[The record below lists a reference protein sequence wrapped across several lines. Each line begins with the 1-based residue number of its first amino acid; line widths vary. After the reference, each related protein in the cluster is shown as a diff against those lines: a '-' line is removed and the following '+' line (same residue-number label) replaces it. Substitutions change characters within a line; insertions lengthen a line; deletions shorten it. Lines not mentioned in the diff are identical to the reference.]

1 MTESMID
8 VEDAWSD
15 FMNGQYETDIPK
27 TSAIPDLSDEMQ
39 ILNTPKCG
47 ELSISTK
54 TIISYL
60 SHPVDL
66 KEVFWRIP
74 ITPYSTT
81 KEGIIKKQMKVSATT
96 QEELDNILFKV
107 DEIKD
112 IAQEKNEE
120 IPYIENAVLTH
131 ISNPGGLI
139 PFKAVHKISI
149 GLSKKDI
156 ASYRCKKRSAFYNCF
171 VVILR
176 VFHDDKF
183 REIHIKVFNTGKL
196 EIPGIQTPGL
206 LPKTLHLLVKCLR
219 PLVLL
224 ANSEKLDCDIEKS
237 ETVLINSNFNCGY
250 YINRERLY
258 EILRKKY
265 KISSAYDPCSYP
277 GIQSEFYYD
286 TKKQIQ
292 DGQQPSKKN
301 EAEVE
306 GVDQKKTLWKVS
318 FMMFRTGSVLI
329 VGKCS
334 EIILNEIYEFL
345 QNVLKAEYKN
355 IHCGT
360 VADKSAAS
368 DKKRAPRKR
377 TILIYPPKAT
387 N

>member
-156 ASYRCKKRSAFYNCF
+156 ASYRCKK
-171 VVILR
+171 
-176 VFHDDKF
+176 
-183 REIHIKVFNTGKL
+183 
-196 EIPGIQTPGL
+196 
-206 LPKTLHLLVKCLR
+206 
-219 PLVLL
+219 
-224 ANSEKLDCDIEKS
+224 
-237 ETVLINSNFNCGY
+237 
-250 YINRERLY
+250 
-258 EILRKKY
+258 
-265 KISSAYDPCSYP
+265 
-277 GIQSEFYYD
+277 
-286 TKKQIQ
+286 
-292 DGQQPSKKN
+292 
-301 EAEVE
+301 
-306 GVDQKKTLWKVS
+306 
-318 FMMFRTGSVLI
+318 
-329 VGKCS
+329 
-334 EIILNEIYEFL
+334 
-345 QNVLKAEYKN
+345 
-355 IHCGT
+355 
-360 VADKSAAS
+360 
-368 DKKRAPRKR
+368 
-377 TILIYPPKAT
+377 
-387 N
+387 